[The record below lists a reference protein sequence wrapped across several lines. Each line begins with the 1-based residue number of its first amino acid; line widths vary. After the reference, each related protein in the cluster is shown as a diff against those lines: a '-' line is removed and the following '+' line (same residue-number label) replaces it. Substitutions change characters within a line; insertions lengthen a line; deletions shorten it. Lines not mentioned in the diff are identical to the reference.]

1 MRKFAATILAL
12 ALATNHG
19 LLEEGGPNVQ
29 KKDDLKGL
37 RGNAAKVDSSLE
49 HAAVGRKLD
58 FGYYECPPGQTLE
71 LDRRVCSFCSNEE
84 PGEGEG
90 CTEAAS
96 DL

>member
-1 MRKFAATILAL
+1 MLGTLRRALDPKF
-12 ALATNHG
+12 
-19 LLEEGGPNVQ
+19 GGIIY
-29 KKDDLKGL
+29 
-37 RGNAAKVDSSLE
+37 AAKADSSLE

>member
-1 MRKFAATILAL
+1 MHKFATTVLAL
-12 ALATNHG
+12 ALATTHG
-19 LLEEGGPNVQ
+19 LLDEGGPIVQ
-29 KKDDLKGL
+29 KIPKGL
-37 RGNAAKVDSSLE
+37 HGKAYVGSSLE